1 MNDERFHAKRKMQRL
16 CLSIAPE
23 AKPTL
28 YVETLAY
35 RDMSRN
41 IRCFAVDR
49 YGRIENVTREV
60 SVLLGYTLKTNAEN
74 LAYFTLRGVGFEAA
88 HHVADRVN
96 MFADTDYRGERL

>member
-1 MNDERFHAKRKMQRL
+1 MNDERFHAKRKMQRMQ
-16 CLSIAPE
+16 ATATDG
-23 AKPTL
+23 AKPVL

-41 IRCFAVDR
+41 IRCLAVDR

-60 SVLLGYTLKTNAEN
+60 AALLGCTLKTNSEN
-74 LAYFTLRGVGFEAA
+74 LTYFTLRGVGFEAA
-88 HHVADRVN
+88 HHVAEHVN

>member
-74 LAYFTLRGVGFEAA
+74 LTYFTMGGAGFEAA
-88 HHVADRVN
+88 FHVADRVN

>member
-1 MNDERFHAKRKMQRL
+1 
-16 CLSIAPE
+16 
-23 AKPTL
+23 
-28 YVETLAY
+28 
-35 RDMSRN
+35 MSRN

-74 LAYFTLRGVGFEAA
+74 LAYFTLPGAGFEAA
-88 HHVADRVN
+88 YHVADRVN